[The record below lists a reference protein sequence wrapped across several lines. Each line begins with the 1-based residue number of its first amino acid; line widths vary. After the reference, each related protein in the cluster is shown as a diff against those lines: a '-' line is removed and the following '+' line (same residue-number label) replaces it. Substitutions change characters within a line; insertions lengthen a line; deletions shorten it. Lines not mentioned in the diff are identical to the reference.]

1 MAVRPSGPPR
11 AVRETARATSPDG
24 RGRAGFPVALAVA
37 VAVGI
42 ALVLVAGTG
51 TAAAGT
57 AAVGTAAVGTAAV
70 GTAAVGTA
78 AVGTAAVGTAAVGTA
93 AVGTAAV
100 GTAAVGTAAVGTAA
114 VGTAAAGPLAAR
126 SAGVVPPAVPG
137 SSVFVLGVPG
147 LRWDDLSAT
156 RTPQL
161 WKLATEGAIAALIV
175 RGADE
180 ATPPADGWGTLSAG
194 NRVRVPEGL
203 AEVPPPPGPAVTP
216 GRYPGMDML
225 SAAQGPR
232 HTGAEPGALGEAV
245 RSGARCTTAAG
256 GAGALLAASDAS
268 GRVDGYG
275 ADVGEHACPL
285 TVAEPDAAP
294 DASPA
299 QRLTA
304 ADVLAGRLADLRHD
318 DDTLLVVAVGDP
330 PATGAHLSVAIAVG
344 PAFPAGTELTS
355 ASTGRVPFVQL
366 VDVAPTALALLGID
380 APKSMI
386 GQPWGATTGVAD
398 LESRQALYEDLD
410 AAARQAHRAVPLVV
424 SAVVAAVVTLLGA
437 AGALMAFGARTGR
450 PGPGLRGRRLA
461 RLTSY
466 GTAALPAATFL
477 ANLVP
482 WWRGPLPLVLVV
494 LAVADLLVLGIAL
507 AGPWRRDNPMGP
519 FTAVALVT
527 LAVLVADVVTGAHL
541 QLAGV
546 AGYNPLVAGRFSGI
560 GNPAFGVLAV
570 SALLTATLLAVRLP
584 RPVLTVA
591 AIGAVAI
598 LTDGAP
604 RFGAD
609 VGGVIALVPAFG
621 LLALAAA
628 GRRPTWRGALVIVGV
643 TVAALALFAAIDL
656 ARPPGSRTHL
666 GRFASDLL
674 GGSADE
680 TLCRK
685 WDANLALLTRN
696 AATLV
701 VVPLAAGFTVS
712 IGAGGPVA
720 RNRGARAGAAPA
732 AVAARRS
739 LGLCRG
745 SGLGIGRQRQRCSRP
760 GGDHVA
766 GGARRGPGGD
776 GPGSCVAGRSAGR
789 LRSVRAGMAAPGPS
803 ESGMAAPGPS
813 EPGMAA
819 PGPSEPGPSEPRMA
833 APRLW
838 PDRKPRS
845 PPA

>member
-1 MAVRPSGPPR
+1 MLDSLSPRFSSHHFSDRCGATRAEANRTGIVGQMAVRPSGPLR
-11 AVRETARATSPDG
+11 AVREAARTTSLVC
-24 RGRAGFPVALAVA
+24 RAWAGLVVA

-42 ALVLVAGTG
+42 ALVLLAGTG
-51 TAAAGT
+51 A
-57 AAVGTAAVGTAAV
+57 AAVGTAAVGTEAVGTEAV
-70 GTAAVGTA
+70 GTAAVGTE
-78 AVGTAAVGTAAVGTA
+78 
-93 AVGTAAV
+93 
-100 GTAAVGTAAVGTAA
+100 
-114 VGTAAAGPLAAR
+114 AAGPPAPAR
-126 SAGVVPPAVPG
+126 SAVAGPPAPARSQGVVPPAVPG

-194 NRVRVPEGL
+194 NRVRVPGGL
-203 AEVPPPPGPAVTP
+203 AEVPPPPGPAVMR
-216 GRYPGMDML
+216 GRYPGMEL
-225 SAAQGPR
+225 LIAAQGPT

-256 GAGALLAASDAS
+256 GSGALLAASDAS
-268 GRVDGYG
+268 GRVSGYG
-275 ADVGEHACPL
+275 TDVGEHSCPL
-285 TVAEPDAAP
+285 TVAEPDVAP

-304 ADVLAGRLADLRHD
+304 ADVLAGQLADLRHD
-318 DDTLLVVAVGDP
+318 DDSLLVVAVGDP
-330 PATGAHLSVAIAVG
+330 PAGGAHLSVAIAVG

-366 VDVAPTALALLGID
+366 VDVAPTALALMGID
-380 APKSMI
+380 APTSMI
-386 GQPWGATTGVAD
+386 GQPWGATSGVAG
-398 LESRQALYEDLD
+398 LASRQARYEDLD

-424 SAVVAAVVTLLGA
+424 AAVVAAVVTLLGA

-450 PGPGLRGRRLA
+450 PGPSLRGRQLA

-466 GTAALPAATFL
+466 GTAAVPVAAFL

-494 LAVADLLVLGIAL
+494 LAVADLLVLGIAM

-519 FTAVALVT
+519 CTAVALVT
-527 LAVLVADVVTGAHL
+527 FAVLVADVVTGAHL
-541 QLAGV
+541 QLAGLL
-546 AGYNPLVAGRFSGI
+546 GYNPLVAGRFSGI

-584 RPVLTVA
+584 RPVPTVA
-591 AIGAVAI
+591 AIGAVAV

-628 GRRPTWRGALVIVGV
+628 GRRPTWRAALVAAGV
-643 TVAALALFAAIDL
+643 AAGALALFAAIDL
-656 ARPPGSRTHL
+656 ARRPGSRTHL

-680 TLCRK
+680 TLRRK

-696 AATLV
+696 AATLLVVPVAAGFSVVLARAGRLAGTAGLARALRRLPLLRDGLWACVVAAGLGLVANDSGV
-701 VVPLAAGFTVS
+701 VVPAVIMFLAVPAGVLAATD
-712 IGAGGPVA
+712 PVLA
-720 RNRGARAGAAPA
+720 SPDDQLAA
-732 AVAARRS
+732 S
-739 LGLCRG
+739 
-745 SGLGIGRQRQRCSRP
+745 
-760 GGDHVA
+760 
-766 GGARRGPGGD
+766 
-776 GPGSCVAGRSAGR
+776 GRSEPGR
-789 LRSVRAGMAAPGPS
+789 SEPGR
-803 ESGMAAPGPS
+803 S

-819 PGPSEPGPSEPRMA
+819 PRS
-833 APRLW
+833 W
-838 PDRKPRS
+838 PDRKP
-845 PPA
+845 

>member
-1 MAVRPSGPPR
+1 MLDSLSPRFSSHHFSDRCGATRAEANRTGIVGQMAVRPSGPLR
-11 AVRETARATSPDG
+11 AVREAARTTSLVC
-24 RGRAGFPVALAVA
+24 RAWAGLVVA

-42 ALVLVAGTG
+42 ALVLLAGTG
-51 TAAAGT
+51 A
-57 AAVGTAAVGTAAV
+57 AAVGTAAVGTEAV
-70 GTAAVGTA
+70 GTEAVGTE
-78 AVGTAAVGTAAVGTA
+78 
-93 AVGTAAV
+93 
-100 GTAAVGTAAVGTAA
+100 
-114 VGTAAAGPLAAR
+114 AAGPPAPAR
-126 SAGVVPPAVPG
+126 SQGVVPPAVPG

-194 NRVRVPEGL
+194 NRVRVPGGL
-203 AEVPPPPGPAVTP
+203 AEAPPPPGPAVMR
-216 GRYPGMDML
+216 GRYPGMEL
-225 SAAQGPR
+225 LIAAQGPT

-256 GAGALLAASDAS
+256 GSGALLAASDAS
-268 GRVDGYG
+268 GRVSGYG
-275 ADVGEHACPL
+275 TDVGEHSCPL
-285 TVAEPDAAP
+285 TVAEPDVAP

-304 ADVLAGRLADLRHD
+304 ADVLAGQLADLRHD
-318 DDTLLVVAVGDP
+318 DDSLLVVAVGDP
-330 PATGAHLSVAIAVG
+330 PAGEAHLSVAIAVG

-366 VDVAPTALALLGID
+366 VDVAPTVLALMGID
-380 APKSMI
+380 APTSMI
-386 GQPWGATTGVAD
+386 GQPWGATSGVAG
-398 LESRQALYEDLD
+398 LASRQARYEDLD

-424 SAVVAAVVTLLGA
+424 AAVVAAVVTLLGA

-450 PGPGLRGRRLA
+450 PGPGLRGRQLA

-466 GTAALPAATFL
+466 GTAAVPVAAFL

-494 LAVADLLVLGIAL
+494 LAVADLLVLGIAM

-519 FTAVALVT
+519 CTAVALVT
-527 LAVLVADVVTGAHL
+527 FAVLVADVVTGAHL
-541 QLAGV
+541 QLAGLL
-546 AGYNPLVAGRFSGI
+546 GYNPLVAGRFSGI

-584 RPVLTVA
+584 RPVPTVA
-591 AIGAVAI
+591 AIGAVAV

-628 GRRPTWRGALVIVGV
+628 GRRPTWRAALVAAGV
-643 TVAALALFAAIDL
+643 AAGALALFAAIDL
-656 ARPPGSRTHL
+656 ARRPGSRTHL

-680 TLCRK
+680 TLRRK
-685 WDANLALLTRN
+685 WDANVALLTRN
-696 AATLV
+696 AATLLVVPVAAGFSVVLARAGRLAGTAGLARALRRLPLLRDGLWACVVAAGLGLVANDSGV
-701 VVPLAAGFTVS
+701 VVPAVIMSLAVPAGVLAATD
-712 IGAGGPVA
+712 PVLA
-720 RNRGARAGAAPA
+720 SPDDQL
-732 AVAARRS
+732 VAS
-739 LGLCRG
+739 
-745 SGLGIGRQRQRCSRP
+745 
-760 GGDHVA
+760 
-766 GGARRGPGGD
+766 
-776 GPGSCVAGRSAGR
+776 GRSEPGR
-789 LRSVRAGMAAPGPS
+789 SEPGRSETGR
-803 ESGMAAPGPS
+803 S

-819 PGPSEPGPSEPRMA
+819 PRS
-833 APRLW
+833 W
-838 PDRKPRS
+838 PDRKP
-845 PPA
+845 